1 MTILENE
8 NYDELVSKGTVLVDF
23 YATWCGPCKMLMPI
37 LEEIDKELD
46 IEILEVDVDKYDDL
60 ARSFGIMSIPTLM
73 LYKEGE
79 IVKKNVGMMD
89 KTSLIKWIKE

>member
-8 NYDELVSKGTVLVDF
+8 NYDELVRKGTVLVDF